1 MLIFSFPCNK
11 NNIFRYIKILSMSRL
26 IIGCNTCMFIPFRI
40 KSHKWKHRI
49 YNVVYSIGQDSYNI
63 VIVDIN
69 TSSWYRSMNK
79 LIPFKKD
86 FYCTVGITHVKTLLN
101 KTGLIGCE
109 NTLNVLM
116 GMNCFP
122 RFKTEKDR
130 YCIINGNCYKCCK
143 HHLSNNILTGSYL
156 SSMILFDNNLDVR
169 LNNRLRNQNNHS
181 KGVIRT
187 IILGLL
193 KHGEVL
199 WDIGSGCGF
208 ISLEYKKYNRSCV
221 VCIEVCSQR
230 IKSLVYNSKRLN
242 QTISIYDSNF
252 MKVIIGTRRPDRI
265 FIGCG
270 LKHLWQWRLIFIHVK
285 LMGLVLLSVVSNT
298 TYTNVG
304 ILSCVYKTKLF
315 SLTISKLILRL
326 NNKIYRVHS
335 AILFC
340 LIERC

>member
-1 MLIFSFPCNK
+1 MLTFSFPCNK

-26 IIGCNTCMFIPFRI
+26 ILGCNTCMFVPFRT
-40 KSHKWKHRI
+40 KSHKWKHRL
-49 YNVVYSIGQDSYNI
+49 YNVVCCVGQDGFNI
-63 VIVDIN
+63 VIIDIN
-69 TSSWYRSMNK
+69 TNPWYRSTNK
-79 LIPFKKD
+79 IITFKED
-86 FYCTVGITHVKTLLN
+86 FYYVVGVTHVKTLLN

-122 RFKTEKDR
+122 RPKVGTSR
-130 YCIINGNCYKCCK
+130 YCIINTNCYKCCN

-156 SSMILFDNNLDVR
+156 STMVLFDNYFDVR
-169 LNNRLRNQNNHS
+169 LNNGLRNWNTHS
-181 KGVIRT
+181 KKIIRT

-208 ISLEYKKYNRSCV
+208 ISLEHKKYNRSYV
-221 VCIEVCSQR
+221 VCIDINSQR
-230 IKSLVYNSKRLN
+230 IKSLVYNSKCLN
-242 QTISIYDSNF
+242 QTISVYDYDF
-252 MKVIIGTRRPDRI
+252 VDAIIGTRRPDRI
-265 FIGCG
+265 FLGCG

-285 LMGLVLLSVVSNT
+285 LMGLVLLTVVSNT

-304 ILSCVYKTKLF
+304 VLSCVYKTKLF

-326 NNKIYRVHS
+326 NNKIYRTHS
-335 AILFC
+335 VILFC